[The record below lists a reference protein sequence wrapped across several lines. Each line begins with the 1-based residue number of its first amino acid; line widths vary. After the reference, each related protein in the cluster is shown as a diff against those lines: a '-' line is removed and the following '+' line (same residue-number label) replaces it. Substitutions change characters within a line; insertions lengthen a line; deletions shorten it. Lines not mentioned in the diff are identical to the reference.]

1 MHVCM
6 YDKGT
11 LNPHRVV
18 EGHLGLA
25 TIPTSTTIL
34 AQAAVGGAST
44 LARAKTI
51 TQAFGELYDIQVG
64 TKSAVPAAT
73 LNTILQAWQAASSA
87 A

>member
-25 TIPTSTTIL
+25 TIPTSTKIL

-44 LARAKTI
+44 LASAKTF
-51 TQAFGELYDIQVG
+51 AL
-64 TKSAVPAAT
+64 
-73 LNTILQAWQAASSA
+73 SSWGGSWG
-87 A
+87 

>member
-44 LARAKTI
+44 LASAKI
-51 TQAFGELYDIQVG
+51 WWRLG
-64 TKSAVPAAT
+64 
-73 LNTILQAWQAASSA
+73 AASA
-87 A
+87 LGYWTPAIWLQHAVV

>member
-11 LNPHRVV
+11 LNPHRVM

-44 LARAKTI
+44 LASAKT
-51 TQAFGELYDIQVG
+51 GPG
-64 TKSAVPAAT
+64 
-73 LNTILQAWQAASSA
+73 
-87 A
+87 